1 MVLRD
6 HVIYLSHSTHGKCP
20 VRVDRVPSVPACI
33 CGSLLCLTCQR
44 TRENPDAL
52 VHKQCTLTC
61 NVLRRTSSP
70 LELGAA
76 MVGLDRAEEPKEEG
90 EMKDRLEWHRGSTF
104 SLCALPRQTG
114 TVKAERG
121 WACRLKLYLPQIN
134 PRAAPVVQG
143 HWDEAPIKRAWRDT
157 GIKPSRAFY
166 RREDTA
172 WRDIK
177 RLRNL
182 LVWECVRD
190 KEKRASESVC
200 TCVRELM

>member
-6 HVIYLSHSTHGKCP
+6 HVIYLSHSAHGKCP
-20 VRVDRVPSVPACI
+20 VCVGRVPSAPACI
-33 CGSLLCLTCQR
+33 CGPFLCLTCQR

-52 VHKQCTLTC
+52 VQKQCELTC

-70 LELGAA
+70 LELGGAA

-90 EMKDRLEWHRGSTF
+90 ERNERLEWHRGSTF
-104 SLCALPRQTG
+104 SLCALTRQTG

-121 WACRLKLYLPQIN
+121 SACRLKLYLPQIN
-134 PRAAPVVQG
+134 PRAAPVVHR

-157 GIKPSRAFY
+157 GIKPSRAFH

-182 LVWECVRD
+182 LVWVCVWD
-190 KEKRASESVC
+190 KEEKWARVCVHAWES
-200 TCVRELM
+200 